1 MRQKIRAKAV
11 AALIII
17 PVSRE
22 LAESQI
28 VLAASISMLVVPPG
42 ETSDWPKPT
51 E

>member
-1 MRQKIRAKAV
+1 MSQKARANAV
-11 AALIII
+11 AALTII

-28 VLAASISMLVVPPG
+28 VLSVLISMFVPPG
-42 ETSDWPKPT
+42 ETTDCPKPT